1 MTQWSNK
8 YGPLQ
13 QILFQKSLEIL
24 NKKIKMSKKIYILLL
39 VLSISI
45 ATKAQL
51 TPALKQSKSVLILN
65 ATAHLGN
72 GTIIENSAIGF
83 VDGKIN
89 LVADARVIRIA
100 SGAYDITIEASGK
113 HVYPGFIAPNS
124 TLGLVEIDA
133 IKSSDEEDEIGT
145 MNPNV
150 RSIIAYTADSKV
162 IETVRPNGILMAQ
175 ITPRGGIIS
184 GSSSIVQ
191 LDAWNWKD
199 AMIKENDGI
208 HMNFPATFRRS
219 GSWFEPGI
227 IEPNKDYAKQI
238 LELSTFLSN
247 AKAYLGDSSKER
259 NLVLEATK
267 GVFDGSQ
274 TLFINANEEKQ
285 IIDAVQFAKENGI
298 KKMVI
303 VGGYEAYKTAEL
315 LQKNN
320 IGVLLK
326 RVHDMP
332 ENEDDDVD
340 LPFKSAKLLTD
351 KGVLVGLENSGA
363 MERMNTRNLPFLA
376 GTCAAYGLDKEQAL
390 QLITSNTA
398 KILGIDAQCGTLEQ
412 GKDATLFISEG
423 DALDMRTNKLSN
435 AFIQGRM
442 ISLETHQTRMNEKY
456 KTKYNQK

>member
-1 MTQWSNK
+1 MN
-8 YGPLQ
+8 
-13 QILFQKSLEIL
+13 
-24 NKKIKMSKKIYILLL
+24 KKIYILLL
-39 VLSISI
+39 VFCLSI

-89 LVADARVIRIA
+89 LVADARVIRLA
-100 SGAYDITIEASGK
+100 SGAYDITVEASGK

-133 IKSSDEEDEIGT
+133 IKSSDDEDEIGT

-199 AMIKENDGI
+199 ATIKENDGM

-219 GSWFEPGI
+219 GSWFEPGS

-267 GVFDGSQ
+267 GLFDGSQ

-423 DALDMRTNKLSN
+423 DALDMRTNKLTN